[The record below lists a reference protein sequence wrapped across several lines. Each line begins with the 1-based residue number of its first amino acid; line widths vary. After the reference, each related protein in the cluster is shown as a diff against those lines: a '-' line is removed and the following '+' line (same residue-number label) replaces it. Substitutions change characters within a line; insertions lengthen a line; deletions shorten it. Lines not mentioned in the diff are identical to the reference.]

1 MALVAAENLL
11 LSGDEELKSR
21 TQTQLKDLKTL
32 WEETCT
38 YIIHCHRYS
47 LKRKDPPLT
56 SSSDPLP
63 EAWEDCVMHIF
74 WAVLIALFWTKISN
88 GILGIHWRNSHNLG
102 VTAPSAPIT
111 SGSTVAF
118 TSPTFSSFAF
128 SLFYFS
134 SFLCSFILMLLC
146 PGIDHHCCLLLFVE
160 HKNV

>member
-11 LSGDEELKSR
+11 LSGDEELKNQ

-63 EAWEDCVMHIF
+63 EACVMQIF
-74 WAVLIALFWTKISN
+74 WAVLIVPFWTKISN
-88 GILGIHWRNSHNLG
+88 GVLGIRWRNSHSLG
-102 VTAPSAPIT
+102 VTAPSAPTT

-118 TSPTFSSFAF
+118 TSHTFSSFAF

-134 SFLCSFILMLLC
+134 SFLCSFIMMLLC
-146 PGIDHHCCLLLFVE
+146 PGINHHYCLLLFVE
-160 HKNV
+160 HNNV